1 MACEHRLV
9 GDDGKWRER
18 ESYPC
23 PLCGADAR
31 LAQIEF
37 TQTTASFV
45 VLCPACNK
53 GVDVQNH
60 LAALESRL
68 RAQQRAMS
76 AAREVLSDAI
86 EEIEA
91 WRRLMR
97 VARARVGGS

>member
-45 VLCPACNK
+45 VLCPASPLPEPMVATK
-53 GVDVQNH
+53 
-60 LAALESRL
+60 
-68 RAQQRAMS
+68 
-76 AAREVLSDAI
+76 DAPLPEPI
-86 EEIEA
+86 
-91 WRRLMR
+91 
-97 VARARVGGS
+97 VATKEDE